1 MDSNVSKK
9 GATGTPVRK
18 SRLPDLAGTGS
29 ARPWTPRGRESEVP
43 GDMDRGQ
50 QVTGKRRVTSAFAP
64 PDLRQEK

>member
-29 ARPWTPRGRESEVP
+29 VHGPRGVAKAKS
-43 GDMDRGQ
+43 RGTWI
-50 QVTGKRRVTSAFAP
+50 VGNKSLGNGA
-64 PDLRQEK
+64 